1 MGEQFSCPTV
11 YTHSEFMIFKV
22 NKSGKKQNLPKF
34 NWKMLTSNMWLRQ
47 FELFQIDY
55 NFTKI
60 KIFVVGGFSSVV
72 TLVLSEIYYGD
83 QGPDVMRCMYFKF
96 RERKRTFQNLTGK

>member
-1 MGEQFSCPTV
+1 VAATA
-11 YTHSEFMIFKV
+11 
-22 NKSGKKQNLPKF
+22 
-34 NWKMLTSNMWLRQ
+34 WDWLRQ

-96 RERKRTFQNLTGK
+96 LPQIKIWESSFLVPQFTPTVNL